1 MYVFK
6 FKIIR
11 KIEWDLNILWLN
23 FYADQE
29 GTESIFKTNIGVFWW
44 LCWIIMNYSCC
55 QRWIWEGGPKTIL
68 WWETSINHQFLFLFN
83 LSISGMFLTFLVLH
97 IYFEGQTIEQL
108 TDRLKPQ
115 YSDREASKFMFDVV
129 EGSFLSWRSWA
140 YDRQQFIINEIPYKE
155 HTWLKHISLCLKV
168 IIFII

>member
-1 MYVFK
+1 MKQAVQLMNN
-6 FKIIR
+6 ILLVIC
-11 KIEWDLNILWLN
+11 LNI
-23 FYADQE
+23 
-29 GTESIFKTNIGVFWW
+29 
-44 LCWIIMNYSCC
+44 
-55 QRWIWEGGPKTIL
+55 
-68 WWETSINHQFLFLFN
+68 
-83 LSISGMFLTFLVLH
+83 LH

-155 HTWLKHISLCLKV
+155 HT
-168 IIFII
+168 